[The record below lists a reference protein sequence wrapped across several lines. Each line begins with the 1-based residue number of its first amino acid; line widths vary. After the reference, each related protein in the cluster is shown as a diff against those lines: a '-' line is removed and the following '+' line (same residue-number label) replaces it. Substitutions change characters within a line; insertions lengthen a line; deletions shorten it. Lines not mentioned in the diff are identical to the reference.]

1 MDKLTGVGTSQRE
14 DAVSPTLAAQIVK
27 NYILP
32 MFETDER
39 KLLKSKYN
47 KMAGIRAATGNKL
60 KSGGRF
66 KLPDG
71 AGGASSVYGELKLS
85 EKLASELDQIKS
97 YVDELHESFEEAVYE
112 RDELRVIVK

>member
-1 MDKLTGVGTSQRE
+1 MSKE

-39 KLLKSKYN
+39 KKLKSKYN

-60 KSGGRF
+60 KVGGRF
-66 KLPDG
+66 KLADNG
-71 AGGASSVYGELKLS
+71 SGGNSSVYGELKLS
-85 EKLASELDQIKS
+85 EKLASELD
-97 YVDELHESFEEAVYE
+97 
-112 RDELRVIVK
+112 